1 MPEVKES
8 DKWKTPGWFMAIMNQ
23 ALIDRCPPNHID
35 DSLQTT
41 WVEASYVNPPYS
53 NPLPFVLKGLE
64 EHKKNRIAVVF
75 LLKLDPSTRWYKAL
89 VEGGGHFL
97 FFAERLHYS
106 EAQSAP
112 FPSVLCILS
121 D

>member
-75 LLKLDPSTRWYKAL
+75 LLKCDSSTRWYKAL
-89 VEGGGHFL
+89 VEGGGIS
-97 FFAERLHYS
+97 YS
-106 EAQSAP
+106 SQRGCIIQRRSQLP
-112 FPSVLCILS
+112 FQVCYVY
-121 D
+121 